1 MDEKRVLIAFALV
14 FAVLFGFNY
23 YASRHAATAP
33 GPVSSEPAANPA
45 ESAAGGG
52 ASQASGGTGEVP
64 SDVTAAGTGAAG
76 VGAGVGAGQPEV
88 SVPGAGREE
97 TRLTV
102 ETPLWVATL
111 SNRGGSIASWSLK
124 RYSGAT
130 GSPIELVRE
139 GARGLETEVRY
150 GATRLGTADWIFDGA
165 GTERLVVDEA
175 SGPAS
180 VRYEATTASGIRVVK
195 EYTFYPDRYSFDLTV
210 AVEGLVEPAP
220 ARELWIGWPG
230 VPATEKKED
239 PRSLASVA
247 LMNGKPARTTAGAV
261 RKVES
266 KRLVGEIAWATSQSR
281 YFMAAVVPEG
291 ATFQTVEVFADPKQ
305 TWAGFSGALPI
316 GGESGSLRMR
326 VFVGPQDYHL
336 VSGMG
341 VGLEKAMDFGWTLL
355 RPLSVWVLQ
364 AMVWAHRIIPNYG
377 AIIILFSIITK
388 LLFYRLTH
396 KSFAEMKRMQDLQ
409 PKLAEL
415 KEKHKENKEQFA
427 KAQMELYKKEK
438 VNPLGSCLPML
449 LQMPVF
455 IVLYQVLRTTIELR
469 GAPFALWMTDLSQP
483 ELLYQLGPLP
493 IRLLPLLMGVG
504 MFVQQR
510 LSTKDP
516 SQALVG
522 NMMPILF
529 TFLFYNIASGL
540 VLYWLVNTV
549 LSVAQQY
556 YIHRGLAAAEVES
569 GDAAAPES
577 VPGQPFTSSATA
589 SPHFVQDS
597 VPAAGSDPAPRGP
610 GQGRSG
616 RRRKK
621 K

>member
-14 FAVLFGFNY
+14 FAVLFGFNF
-23 YASRHAATAP
+23 YASRHAAKAP
-33 GPVSSEPAANPA
+33 QPESSELVANPA
-45 ESAAGGG
+45 ESTTGAGEL
-52 ASQASGGTGEVP
+52 QASDGTGEAP
-64 SDVTAAGTGAAG
+64 SKPATAEAGAAAVETGA
-76 VGAGVGAGQPEV
+76 VDL

-97 TRLTV
+97 ARLTV

-111 SNRGGSIASWSLK
+111 SSRGGSITSWLLTE
-124 RYSGAT
+124 YSGAT

-139 GARGLETEVRY
+139 GARGLETEVRH
-150 GATRLGTADWIFDGA
+150 GALKVPTSDWIFDGP
-165 GTERLVVDEA
+165 GTDRLVVEEV

-195 EYTFYPDRYSFDLTV
+195 QYTFYPDRYSFDLAV
-210 AVEGLVEPAP
+210 EVEGLVEPAP
-220 ARELWIGWPG
+220 ERELWIGWPG
-230 VPATEKKED
+230 ILATEKKED
-239 PRSLASVA
+239 PSSLASVA
-247 LMNGKPARTTAGAV
+247 LVGGKATRTNVGTL

-266 KRLVGEIAWATSQSR
+266 KRLVGEIAWTTSQSR

-291 ATFQTVEVFADPKQ
+291 ATFQTVEAFADPKA
-305 TWAGFSGALPI
+305 TWAGFRGALPI

-326 VFVGPQDYHL
+326 VFVGPQDYRL

-341 VGLEKAMDFGWTLL
+341 VGLEKAIDFGWAVL

-364 AMVWAHRIIPNYG
+364 AMVWSYRIIPNYG
-377 AIIILFSIITK
+377 VIIILFSIITK

-438 VNPLGSCLPML
+438 VNPLGGCLPML

-483 ELLYQLGPLP
+483 DLLVQLGPLP
-493 IRLLPLLMGVG
+493 VRLLPLLMGVG

-540 VLYWLVNTV
+540 VLYWFVNTI

-556 YIHRGLAAAEVES
+556 YIHRGLAAAEVRT

-577 VPGQPFTSSATA
+577 VHDQPSTSSATA
-589 SPHFVQDS
+589 SPQFVQDS
-597 VPAAGSDPAPRGP
+597 ARVAGSDPAPRGRD
-610 GQGRSG
+610 QGRSG
-616 RRRKK
+616 RRRRRKK
-621 K
+621 